1 MQTLPGINTI
11 LPLLRDKVST
21 FNMQAHLIQLNVKW
35 TAVFGQIPVDLSNQP
50 VYGLTKELQ
59 FRHPEMFSQYFP
71 IFGQP
76 RIEQSLLVIHGQLIE
91 GSGLVQI
98 LTENK
103 FFMIGLSAV
112 TDVNNTKR
120 ARYTLQITLYCT
132 LHFLSNFVRL
142 RPSVKPYDCHHVTI

>member
-1 MQTLPGINTI
+1 MQTPPGINTI

-35 TAVFGQIPVDLSNQP
+35 TAVFGQIPVDVSNQP
-50 VYGLTKELQ
+50 VYALTKELQ
-59 FRHPEMFSQYFP
+59 FHHPEMFSQYFP

-76 RIEQSLLVIHGQLIE
+76 HIEQSLLVIHGQLIE
-91 GSGLVQI
+91 GSELVQI

-120 ARYTLQITLYCT
+120 ARYTLQITLYALFIKLCEAA
-132 LHFLSNFVRL
+132 
-142 RPSVKPYDCHHVTI
+142 SVSETI